1 MNLENLFIDF
11 NNSSKLLSIF
21 NKYLSNENIKDL
33 YDKYNNY
40 LSLTS
45 YKDPIFKNE
54 ITKEKYLNIIIY
66 HKFLIIYNNKNNKEF
81 QSFISDIL
89 NIKNIK
95 NNKEFI
101 SDNLNIKYKKKNIP
115 SALKRV
121 VWNKYIGENIGKS
134 KCLCCNLTDI
144 TQMSFHCGHIIAEI
158 NGGSMDVNNLK
169 PICQNCNSSMGSK
182 NMNDFIKL
190 LK

>member
-1 MNLENLFIDF
+1 MNLEEIFIKF
-11 NNSSKLLSIF
+11 NNSSKLLLIF

-33 YDKYNNY
+33 YNKYINY

-54 ITKEKYLNIIIY
+54 ITKEKYISIYIY

-89 NIKNIK
+89 NIK
-95 NNKEFI
+95 
-101 SDNLNIKYKKKNIP
+101 YKKKNIP
-115 SALKRV
+115 SALKKV
-121 VWNKYIGENIGKS
+121 VWHKYIGEDIGKS

-144 TQMSFHCGHIIAEI
+144 TQMSFHCGHIVAEI

-182 NMNDFIKL
+182 NMNDFIKSL
-190 LK
+190 V